1 MKASFFS
8 GIASVLLLIG
18 CGTTTPSGTPGTWES
33 MEGPHA
39 QDVTALLLA
48 GDSTLALL
56 AGTNNGDV
64 FGTDDPATGWK
75 QIGTIRNG
83 VKIHR
88 FILDPEKPATVY
100 AATDAGLF
108 VSANRGASWM
118 EIRVMSDTASP
129 VAVRSLAIDP
139 WNISVMYAG
148 TTHKGIR
155 RSSDG
160 GMTWNP
166 AGAGIPGMDSAV
178 VHEILIDRSRP
189 DRVLAAVSPF
199 GVVLSSDAGTSWTR
213 LTEEYTS
220 TGSSVTH
227 LAQDRQAPATIV
239 YGTDAGS
246 IRKSTDGGATWSP
259 SREGSAEGV
268 ILSLAAVPD
277 HPGALLAG
285 TESGIVMSSDF
296 GASWTDI
303 TGALP
308 HLPLR
313 VVPSADG
320 RVVYA
325 FGEGIGVQQTNDIGA
340 TWTHVDRNL
349 GGATVRFL
357 ATDDQGGHLYAA
369 LEHSVL
375 AYDSVTSSWKSAS
388 SGLVGGTI
396 TSLVVDSD
404 SPLHLIA
411 ATTLG
416 GFQSTDGG
424 QSWQLAS
431 RNMRITPQL
440 LDPHPRIQT
449 RMLASGNLGL
459 DVSTDRGTTW
469 RQTKPFTSRFR
480 VSAFTYA
487 PRNTGII
494 FGAAPQAVVMS
505 KDGGFLWESSRYGLH
520 GEDMVAV
527 TLDNKDPSV
536 VYAWTVSGSG
546 YRSLDGGLEWNKY
559 VPPWKETDT
568 VLIAFDRFEPSSVIA
583 LVNGKQIYY
592 SSSGGGTWFALHSLT
607 PTAPAQSIWWNAPRE
622 TLFIGTRGEGVQRI
636 FLGERI
642 GQVAGDRGVAKGQ

>member
-1 MKASFFS
+1 
-8 GIASVLLLIG
+8 
-18 CGTTTPSGTPGTWES
+18 

-39 QDVTALLLA
+39 QDVSALLVA

-64 FGTDDPATGWK
+64 FGTDNPATGWK

-83 VKIHR
+83 AKIHR

-285 TESGIVMSSDF
+285 TESGIVMSNDF

-303 TGALP
+303 TGTLP

-320 RVVYA
+320 RIVYA

-357 ATDDQGGHLYAA
+357 ATDEQGGHLYAA

-375 AYDSVTSSWKSAS
+375 AYDSVTSSWESAS

-396 TSLVVDSD
+396 TSLIVDSD
-404 SPLHLIA
+404 SPLPPDRSNDAGRLPVYGRRSILATRFTQHADHPASPGSSPADPDTHAGFRQPGAGCVDRQGHNVAPDETLHKQIPRQCLYLRTQEHRHHLRSGSAGRGHEQGWRIP
-411 ATTLG
+411 LG
-416 GFQSTDGG
+416 IFALWS
-424 QSWQLAS
+424 SW
-431 RNMRITPQL
+431 R
-440 LDPHPRIQT
+440 
-449 RMLASGNLGL
+449 
-459 DVSTDRGTTW
+459 
-469 RQTKPFTSRFR
+469 
-480 VSAFTYA
+480 
-487 PRNTGII
+487 
-494 FGAAPQAVVMS
+494 
-505 KDGGFLWESSRYGLH
+505 RYGCH
-520 GEDMVAV
+520 
-527 TLDNKDPSV
+527 
-536 VYAWTVSGSG
+536 
-546 YRSLDGGLEWNKY
+546 
-559 VPPWKETDT
+559 
-568 VLIAFDRFEPSSVIA
+568 
-583 LVNGKQIYY
+583 
-592 SSSGGGTWFALHSLT
+592 HS
-607 PTAPAQSIWWNAPRE
+607 
-622 TLFIGTRGEGVQRI
+622 
-636 FLGERI
+636 
-642 GQVAGDRGVAKGQ
+642 